1 MVQGSVDQ
9 GNADEENILKD
20 LENSNKSREFLQVI
34 KIYFA
39 TESLRH
45 GCPDGAE
52 ERLSSR
58 PRAEGSPDWSNNEN
72 HDNVPCI

>member
-20 LENSNKSREFLQVI
+20 LENSNKSREFPQVL

-39 TESLRH
+39 AESLRN
-45 GCPDGAE
+45 GCRD
-52 ERLSSR
+52 ERDQEQKDLPTGQIMR
-58 PRAEGSPDWSNNEN
+58 IMTTFHAYEG
-72 HDNVPCI
+72 

>member
-20 LENSNKSREFLQVI
+20 LENSNKSREFPQVL

-39 TESLRH
+39 TESLRLP
-45 GCPDGAE
+45 GQV
-52 ERLSSR
+52 R
-58 PRAEGSPDWSNNEN
+58 PRTEGPPDWSNNEN